1 MIVKAQNLFPQA
13 SQLLSRVSQL
23 IADMLHSLDTEVRD
37 YEMDKLLLKKKW
49 RIIHHAGHSYDNLIH

>member
-37 YEMDKLLLKKKW
+37 YEMDKLLLKKNGGLS
-49 RIIHHAGHSYDNLIH
+49 IMLDTPMTI